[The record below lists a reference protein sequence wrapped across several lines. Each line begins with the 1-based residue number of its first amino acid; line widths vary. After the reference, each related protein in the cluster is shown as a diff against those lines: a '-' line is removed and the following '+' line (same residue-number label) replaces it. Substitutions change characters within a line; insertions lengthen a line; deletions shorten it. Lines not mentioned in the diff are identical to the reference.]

1 MKTFLALCLVMLT
14 CSLFAGSSSG
24 PPGLSSVD
32 YAFVKSF
39 DVGHIAPVQVPT
51 GQNFTVSA
59 LASVDLPFI
68 IYDFP
73 SADVPTL
80 NVQNYSYSGTITA
93 LKQER
98 EVLKLLI
105 PDRPCLN
112 CQYST
117 LKTVFDLSDIS
128 YNCPL
133 PYS

>member
-1 MKTFLALCLVMLT
+1 MKSFLALCLVMLT
-14 CSLFAGSSSG
+14 CSLFAGSSSV

-39 DVGHIAPVQVPT
+39 DVGQIAAVQVPT
-51 GQNFTVSA
+51 GQNIIVSA
-59 LASVDLPFI
+59 LAAVDLPFI
-68 IYDFP
+68 IYELP
-73 SADVPTL
+73 SAEVPTL
-80 NVQNYSYSGTITA
+80 TVQNYSKPGTITA
-93 LKQER
+93 LQQER

-117 LKTVFDLSDIS
+117 LKTVFDLSAIS